1 MTDLVITAANVKAAD
16 SATKKS
22 AKGGGTIT
30 PGKVIYKDLST
41 GKLDLV
47 DADSATASQRD
58 VEGIALSGG
67 GVDQPIFYMTE
78 GDLDVGAVLTVGKV
92 YVASD
97 TAGGIMPVEDLE
109 AGDYVTILG
118 VAKTTSILAVKINK
132 SGVAVPA

>member
-58 VEGIALSGG
+58 VERNEDA
-67 GVDQPIFYMTE
+67 
-78 GDLDVGAVLTVGKV
+78 GAAHGRRR
-92 YVASD
+92 A
-97 TAGGIMPVEDLE
+97 
-109 AGDYVTILG
+109 
-118 VAKTTSILAVKINK
+118 
-132 SGVAVPA
+132 